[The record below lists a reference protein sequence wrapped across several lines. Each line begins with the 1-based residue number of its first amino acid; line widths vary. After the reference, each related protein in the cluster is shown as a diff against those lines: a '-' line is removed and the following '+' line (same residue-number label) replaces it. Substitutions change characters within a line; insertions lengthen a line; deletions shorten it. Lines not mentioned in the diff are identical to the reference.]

1 MLSTKDLFHGT
12 LSKSIDLL
20 GRGSLSEAHACS
32 RKARSDAL
40 RIWRRCN
47 WPFRA
52 VLRRLPQQPDSVAER
67 DEFEPSDDLVSI
79 AGVSVCTGVAFTVG
93 RPRADWEVRDL
104 IRQMSA
110 TNPRV
115 QIFRGG

>member
-1 MLSTKDLFHGT
+1 MRVFHAEKKRIPKT
-12 LSKSIDLL
+12 ED
-20 GRGSLSEAHACS
+20 SL
-32 RKARSDAL
+32 
-40 RIWRRCN
+40 
-47 WPFRA
+47 
-52 VLRRLPQQPDSVAER
+52 AER